1 MTQPFCQVMTMQTR
15 YKQHGKDYVI
25 YRKEKKK
32 HLEKK
37 NCQED
42 SQQENYLGSQIK
54 GTMKNIGQDQRE
66 IGGIGRENKL
76 RDKEEVI
83 EQKNLG
89 I

>member
-1 MTQPFCQVMTMQTR
+1 
-15 YKQHGKDYVI
+15 
-25 YRKEKKK
+25 
-32 HLEKK
+32 
-37 NCQED
+37 
-42 SQQENYLGSQIK
+42 
-54 GTMKNIGQDQRE
+54 MKNIGQDQRE